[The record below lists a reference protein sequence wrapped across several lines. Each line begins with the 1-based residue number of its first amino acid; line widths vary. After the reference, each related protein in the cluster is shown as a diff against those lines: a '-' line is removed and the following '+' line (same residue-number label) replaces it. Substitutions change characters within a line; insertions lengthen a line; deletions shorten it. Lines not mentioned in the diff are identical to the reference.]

1 MIAAQRPKICP
12 SPLTSDLLLAHDS
25 GGALPR
31 PPAMNRFLPH
41 SLIFLAAHILFI
53 GASIAVA
60 AFN

>member
-1 MIAAQRPKICP
+1 
-12 SPLTSDLLLAHDS
+12 
-25 GGALPR
+25 
-31 PPAMNRFLPH
+31 MNRFLPH

>member
-1 MIAAQRPKICP
+1 
-12 SPLTSDLLLAHDS
+12 
-25 GGALPR
+25 
-31 PPAMNRFLPH
+31 MNRFLLH